1 MSAKFDTVVKKFM
14 VIFLILTVSA
24 AGYCGFFVKWAFRDG
39 ASGMGFEAMLEGTAT
54 RPAVHR
60 QLLPQTVLYL
70 TDIMPE
76 EPKEKLAKRLIA
88 DPSIE
93 KRYAQAHIPEKY
105 VIEYYL
111 MYFISFLSFFA
122 AIWVLRSLLCEIVQD
137 KVAGTLGAVL
147 FAVIFPYFEVLGGYF
162 YDIAELLF
170 MFLVARFALHGNW
183 IGVLVL
189 APIAEFNKESFFFFL
204 ATLLPLF
211 CQHYG
216 FKKSAVITLGSMFLA
231 GVVYLF
237 IREAYAGNPGG
248 MTEWHAWDHLKLM
261 FQPKAYFK
269 TSSIYGLPLG
279 SGMFLP
285 HMICVAWIVKK
296 NWHYLSDMWKNHAKI
311 GLVLNS
317 ILYFFFVV
325 PDEIRDLSIL
335 YISFLSLTAF
345 YIRHLIQQHYGVK

>member
-122 AIWVLRSLLCEIVQD
+122 AIWVLGFTYV
-137 KVAGTLGAVL
+137 T
-147 FAVIFPYFEVLGGYF
+147 IF
-162 YDIAELLF
+162 
-170 MFLVARFALHGNW
+170 
-183 IGVLVL
+183 
-189 APIAEFNKESFFFFL
+189 
-204 ATLLPLF
+204 
-211 CQHYG
+211 
-216 FKKSAVITLGSMFLA
+216 
-231 GVVYLF
+231 
-237 IREAYAGNPGG
+237 
-248 MTEWHAWDHLKLM
+248 
-261 FQPKAYFK
+261 
-269 TSSIYGLPLG
+269 
-279 SGMFLP
+279 
-285 HMICVAWIVKK
+285 
-296 NWHYLSDMWKNHAKI
+296 
-311 GLVLNS
+311 
-317 ILYFFFVV
+317 
-325 PDEIRDLSIL
+325 
-335 YISFLSLTAF
+335 
-345 YIRHLIQQHYGVK
+345 